1 MAQRK
6 AGIIGDPISHSM
18 SPTIHGH
25 WLRRFGL
32 NATYLAM
39 HVSSDRVPEHLKAL
53 ADEGY
58 SGINVT
64 VPHKERVF
72 QLCDDLTPTAR
83 AIGAVNIVRFANG
96 KYIGD
101 NSDAYGFWAH
111 LEQSLINQGYSA
123 PKRDALIVLLGA
135 GGAARAVLF
144 ALKSQGFNNIRIAN
158 RSQNKA
164 EALASTIGSGIA
176 TPWAERRRIAEQAAL
191 IINSTSLGMAGQPPL
206 FEGEEKPAFGPEQIV
221 YDLVYKPLE
230 TELLAIAKAGGALA
244 IDGLGMLLHQAV
256 PSFDAFFGQT
266 PTIDPVLQTLIVNRI
281 S

>member
-83 AIGAVNIVRFANG
+83 AIGAVNIVRFANS
-96 KYIGD
+96 KY
-101 NSDAYGFWAH
+101 S
-111 LEQSLINQGYSA
+111 
-123 PKRDALIVLLGA
+123 GA
-135 GGAARAVLF
+135 
-144 ALKSQGFNNIRIAN
+144 N
-158 RSQNKA
+158 
-164 EALASTIGSGIA
+164 
-176 TPWAERRRIAEQAAL
+176 
-191 IINSTSLGMAGQPPL
+191 
-206 FEGEEKPAFGPEQIV
+206 
-221 YDLVYKPLE
+221 
-230 TELLAIAKAGGALA
+230 
-244 IDGLGMLLHQAV
+244 
-256 PSFDAFFGQT
+256 
-266 PTIDPVLQTLIVNRI
+266 
-281 S
+281 